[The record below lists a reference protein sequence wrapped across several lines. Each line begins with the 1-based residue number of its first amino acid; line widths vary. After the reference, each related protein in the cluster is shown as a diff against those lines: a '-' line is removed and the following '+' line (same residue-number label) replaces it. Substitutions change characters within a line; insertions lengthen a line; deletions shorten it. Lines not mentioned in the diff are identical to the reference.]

1 MAAKEIL
8 KFCIEKGFLLDKEV
22 LDLLNESNGID
33 TETGKLIIEKIGAF
47 AQKRVITRSV
57 FDQNKEKL
65 NQILFNLPGEN
76 KTQVEKLKIKLGINI
91 EISREINEEEVRNI
105 VKGRVREIKPPLN
118 VRDVG
123 ELNLSGVKILSMDP
137 TSSKKIEV
145 ADFVKHYRNRYSE
158 MSNLF
163 KERGELENLSSINKI
178 SGNNKNISIVGLVNG
193 KKITKNKNLLIE
205 LEDLTGKITV
215 IVNANKPDLFKKA
228 EDIALD
234 SVIAVKGTGSKEIL
248 FVNEI
253 YFPDSNLA
261 ERKKSP
267 VEEYA
272 LFTGDIHVGIDKFLE
287 NNFMKFIHYLN
298 GRLPGAKSEEVDKIK
313 YLFLVGD
320 IVAGVGIYPGQE
332 HELLIADVEEQYVKA
347 AELLKKIREDITII
361 VSPGNH
367 DALRIMEPQPLLDEK
382 FAWPLYE
389 LKNVV
394 LTGNPALVNI
404 GEKRSKE
411 LAFSGFDVLT
421 YHGYSYHHYAN
432 TIPRL
437 MQEKAVHTPE
447 KIMSYLLKN
456 RHLAP
461 THSSTLYFPSVEDS
475 LFIRKVPDIFLSGHT
490 HKSGVTYYNN
500 VLVISSSCWESLTAF
515 QEKTG
520 NKPDFCKV
528 PMFNMK
534 TREVK
539 ILDFE

>member
-1 MAAKEIL
+1 MTAKEIL
-8 KFCIEKGFLLDKEV
+8 KFCIERGMLLDKEV

-33 TETGKLIIEKIGAF
+33 TETSKLIIEKLGQF
-47 AQKRVITRSV
+47 TQKRVITKSLINE
-57 FDQNKEKL
+57 NKDKF
-65 NQILFNLPGEN
+65 NQILYNLPSQN
-76 KTQVEKLKIKLGINI
+76 KNQVEKLKIKLGINI
-91 EISREINEEEVRNI
+91 EISREIESRDLNEVSIPEKIIYTIPFPSNMI
-105 VKGRVREIKPPLN
+105 
-118 VRDVG
+118 
-123 ELNLSGVKILSMDP
+123 SSVKILSMDP

-145 ADFVKHYRNRYSE
+145 ADFVKHYRNRYQE
-158 MSNLF
+158 MSGLF
-163 KERGELENLSSINKI
+163 KERSELENLTSINKI
-178 SGNNKNISIVGLVNG
+178 SGTNKNFSIVGLVSS
-193 KKITKNKNLLIE
+193 KKTTKNKNLLLE
-205 LEDLTGKITV
+205 LEDLTGKITT
-215 IVNANKPDLFKKA
+215 IVNANKPELIKKA

-234 SVIAVKGTGSKEIL
+234 SVIAIKGSGSREIV

-253 YFPDSNLA
+253 YFPDVNLN

-272 LFTGDIHVGIDKFLE
+272 LFTGDLHVGIDKFLE

-298 GRLPGAKSEEVDKIK
+298 GKLPGSNKEEIEKIK

-332 HELLIADVEEQYVKA
+332 HELTIPDVEEQYMKA
-347 AELLKKIREDITII
+347 AELLKKIREDITLI

-389 LKNVV
+389 LKNIV
-394 LTGNPALVNI
+394 LTGNPALINI
-404 GEKRSKE
+404 GEKKE
-411 LAFSGFDVLT
+411 KGISFSGYDVLT
-421 YHGYSYHHYAN
+421 YHGYSYHYYAN
-432 TIPRL
+432 NIPKL
-437 MQEKAVHTPE
+437 MQEKAIHTPE
-447 KIMSYLLKN
+447 KVMSYLLKN

-461 THSSTLYFPSVEDS
+461 THSSTLYFPSLEDP

-490 HKSGVTYYNN
+490 HKSGVAYYNN
-500 VLVISSSCWESLTAF
+500 VLVISSSCWESMTAF

-534 TREVK
+534 TREIK